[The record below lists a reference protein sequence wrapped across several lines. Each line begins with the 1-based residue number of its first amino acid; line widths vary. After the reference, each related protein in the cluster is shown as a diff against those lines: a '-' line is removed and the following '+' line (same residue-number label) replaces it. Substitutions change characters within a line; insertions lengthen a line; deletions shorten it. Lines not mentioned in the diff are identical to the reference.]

1 MKELF
6 LVAFYTK
13 KPRQHVNTSQAGW
26 MGTENNYQYDERVEF
41 TRGLKKRDTSMAGVI
56 LNLHTKTVVKNTFNP
71 SQRDF
76 ALLFK
81 YFLEGYPQQ
90 AVQAMADMDPEYL
103 EQFLPKSEPETT
115 PE

>member
-1 MKELF
+1 
-6 LVAFYTK
+6 
-13 KPRQHVNTSQAGW
+13 
-26 MGTENNYQYDERVEF
+26 
-41 TRGLKKRDTSMAGVI
+41 
-56 LNLHTKTVVKNTFNP
+56 VVKNTFNP